1 MPERWTTETVTR
13 EILKIKSTVSA
24 VKNAFHRLIRGI
36 HTGKEAASL
45 NTDHWCKEEKE
56 WKKKKHSKTVG
67 QVQKHIH
74 ITKISEGEKEAEEVL
89 QIMAKNFP
97 KLRQTPGSWENT
109 KWIKYPQKKTL
120 TKVGHIQKI
129 KRQILKEATG
139 RRKKEEE

>member
-1 MPERWTTETVTR
+1 MQKKKKKRKKKMPERWTTETVTR

-56 WKKKKHSKTVG
+56 WKKTKHSKTVG

-89 QIMAKNFP
+89 QNNGQELSKIKTDP
-97 KLRQTPGSWENT
+97 RKLREYQMD
-109 KWIKYPQKKTL
+109 
-120 TKVGHIQKI
+120 
-129 KRQILKEATG
+129 
-139 RRKKEEE
+139 